1 MKHLLSAT
9 GIFTFL
15 LAPTMAFSIT
25 DIFRIPVREEKR
37 QYQLLRD
44 GKMGVDIGFRS
55 PLLLYGFAVNRMA
68 SLNDA
73 STEVQ
78 GVFERKSKKELY
90 YFSQQLDEKNNQ
102 IVQKLEGYSLET
114 YLPRKIFSETLYSG
128 PMYGDSGY
136 FATFS
141 KDEKFFYTWKQ
152 YGSSIVAWNLETK
165 TRETLLDLI
174 DFSGKRI
181 AKLQNISF
189 QGSEAL
195 AVITD
200 TGYEQGEVWIVD
212 IKTKSLL
219 AKFTGYDFQRR
230 NAIPG
235 SEPYNIVP
243 SIDRNGKKGA
253 FCDHDACVVTDLV
266 TKKILYSFS
275 LKDGN
280 NSTAQ
285 FSPDGT
291 LLFACDSADQTFTIK
306 NASNGK
312 VVSSTPSEICT
323 EGETAQIRGINFVH
337 NFSQV
342 LGISKEGK
350 VLDVIS
356 TNDPINA
363 YDDVEF
369 LSSTLESGA
378 VLTVDWEGRVQKHQ
392 MKIE

>member
-1 MKHLLSAT
+1 MKQLILAISI
-9 GIFTFL
+9 IFSI
-15 LAPTMAFSIT
+15 APTMALSAT

-68 SLNDA
+68 SLSDA

-78 GVFERKSKKELY
+78 GVFERKSEKEFY
-90 YFSQQLDEKNNQ
+90 YFSQQLDEKNNL
-102 IVQKLEGYSLET
+102 IVQTLEGYSLET
-114 YLPRKIFSETLYSG
+114 FLPRKIFSETLYSG
-128 PMYGDSGY
+128 PMYGDSSY

-141 KDEKFFYTWKQ
+141 KDEKFLYTWKQ
-152 YGSSIVAWNLETK
+152 YDSSIEAWNLETK
-165 TRETLLDLI
+165 TRENFLKLVG
-174 DFSGKRI
+174 FSGKRI

-195 AVITD
+195 AIITD
-200 TGYEQGEVWIVD
+200 TAYEQGEVWVVD
-212 IKTKSLL
+212 VKTKSLI

-230 NAIPG
+230 DAIPG

-243 SIDRNGKKGA
+243 SIDRTGKKGI
-253 FCDHDACVVTDLV
+253 FCDHDACVVVDLV
-266 TKKILYSFS
+266 TRKALHSFS

-280 NSTAQ
+280 NSSAQ

-291 LLFACDSADQTFTIK
+291 LLFACDSVEQTLSIK
-306 NASNGK
+306 KASNGK
-312 VVSSTPSEICT
+312 VVSSTPTEICT
-323 EGETAQIRGINFVH
+323 EGETTQIGETNFVH

-342 LGISKEGK
+342 FSISKEGK

-369 LSSTLESGA
+369 LSSSLERG
-378 VLTVDWEGRVQKHQ
+378 VVFTVDWQGSVKKHR
-392 MKIE
+392 MKVE